1 MRDGTVRLAVV
12 DDHALFVRGLELL
25 LSATADG
32 RTRVVGSTTDAAAA
46 AALVARC
53 APDLVLVDL
62 HMPPPGGLRAIAAI
76 RRASPRVRVLA
87 MSGSDDPAPAV
98 EALRCGAE
106 GYLPKTSEP
115 EDLLPPLLAVL
126 DGWAVMPGA
135 LLRRLVGPVRSP
147 GLNLDDEERRLL
159 RAIATGEGAVT
170 IAERMHTSERTVKR
184 MTAALLRKLRVTNRV
199 EAAALAGRAGLLDE
213 RPDR

>member
-1 MRDGTVRLAVV
+1 MGDGAVRLAVV

-25 LSATADG
+25 LSATTDG
-32 RTRVVGSTTDAAAA
+32 RARVVGSTTDAAGA

-53 APDLVLVDL
+53 APDLAVVDL

-76 RRASPRVRVLA
+76 RRTSPRVRVLA
-87 MSGSDDPAPAV
+87 MSGSDDPVPAV

-135 LLRRLVGPVRSP
+135 LLRRLVGPARSP

-159 RAIATGEGAVT
+159 RAIATGEATVT

-184 MTAALLRKLRVTNRV
+184 MTASLLRKLRVTNRV

-213 RPDR
+213 RSDR

>member
-1 MRDGTVRLAVV
+1 MGDGTVRLAVV

-25 LSATADG
+25 LSATTDG
-32 RTRVVGSTTDAAAA
+32 RARVVGSTTDAAGA

-53 APDLVLVDL
+53 APDLAVVDL

-76 RRASPRVRVLA
+76 RRTSPRVRVLA
-87 MSGSDDPAPAV
+87 MSGSDDPVPAV

-135 LLRRLVGPVRSP
+135 LLRRLVGPARSP

-159 RAIATGEGAVT
+159 RAIATGEATVT

-184 MTAALLRKLRVTNRV
+184 MTASLLRKLRVSNRV

-213 RPDR
+213 RSDR

>member
-1 MRDGTVRLAVV
+1 MRDGTVRLVVV
-12 DDHALFVRGLELL
+12 DDHPLFVRGLELL

-32 RTRVVGSTTDAAAA
+32 QVRVVGSTTDAAGA

-53 APDLVLVDL
+53 APDLALVDL
-62 HMPPPGGLRAIAAI
+62 HMPPPGGPRAIAAI
-76 RRASPRVRVLA
+76 RRTSPRVRILA

-98 EALRCGAE
+98 EALRFGAE

-147 GLNLDDEERRLL
+147 GLNLDEEERRLL

-213 RPDR
+213 RPER

>member
-25 LSATADG
+25 LSATTDG
-32 RTRVVGSTTDAAAA
+32 RTRVVGSTTDAAGA
-46 AALVARC
+46 AALVTRS

-76 RRASPRVRVLA
+76 RRTSPHVRVLA

-126 DGWAVMPGA
+126 DGWAVVPGA

-213 RPDR
+213 RPER

>member
-1 MRDGTVRLAVV
+1 MGDGTVRLAVV

-25 LSATADG
+25 LSATTDG
-32 RTRVVGSTTDAAAA
+32 RARIVGSTTDAAGA

-53 APDLVLVDL
+53 APDLALVDL

-76 RRASPRVRVLA
+76 RRTSPRVRVLA
-87 MSGSDDPAPAV
+87 MSGSDDPVPAV

-135 LLRRLVGPVRSP
+135 LLRRLVGPARSP

-184 MTAALLRKLRVTNRV
+184 MTASLLRKLRVSNRV

-213 RPDR
+213 RSDR